1 MLLGHLGLVLQQVRS
16 SITPYPRQVRASQI
30 TTDTY
35 DDLSPILNGEIPFQP
50 NPQKAELEAPE
61 ALHRH
66 YLLVSHGH
74 IQYTL
79 IQKKEKAF
87 VVGLFK
93 PRTQVEEKKLP
104 LVSWFLDSQKSS
116 LYCTCHISYLPTDV
130 QLGLFLVCQL

>member
-1 MLLGHLGLVLQQVRS
+1 MQQVRS
-16 SITPYPRQVRASQI
+16 SITPYPRQVCASQI

-35 DDLSPILNGEIPFQP
+35 DDLSPIFNGEIPFQP

-104 LVSWFLDSQKSS
+104 LVSWFRLSEEFSV
-116 LYCTCHISYLPTDV
+116 LHMPHLLLANRCTTWA
-130 QLGLFLVCQL
+130 FLSVPVIRHTSRLCF

>member
-1 MLLGHLGLVLQQVRS
+1 M
-16 SITPYPRQVRASQI
+16 RARQI

-35 DDLSPILNGEIPFQP
+35 DDLSPMFSGEIPFQP

-66 YLLVSHGH
+66 YLLVSLV
-74 IQYTL
+74 TFKT

-93 PRTQVEEKKLP
+93 PRTQLGEEKLP
-104 LVSWFLDSQKSS
+104 PVSWFRLSEEFSVRHMPH
-116 LYCTCHISYLPTDV
+116 LLLANI
-130 QLGLFLVCQL
+130 